1 MWFFSADWHLG
12 HANIIKYCKRP
23 FLSREEEGLLA
34 MIDRGAIP
42 ARDLRI
48 SPETTNRMTD
58 TIIDS
63 TNAVVGP
70 DDNLV
75 VIGDFCWTPRD
86 GRYDVAKKF
95 RDRINCKNMFLIWG
109 NHDDRR
115 FLSPTKEIVA
125 QDDGRKYWLSDEAK
139 ALFKACY
146 DQYVF
151 NVDGQHIFC
160 SHYPC
165 RSWDMA
171 HHGSWDL
178 YGHVH
183 DLYGPEDNGDL
194 MPYQKKVFTE
204 GFHSVLERYGLT
216 EAAARGDVVADLL
229 AVCASLNGI
238 DLTVDVGVDNR
249 IRGEAVP
256 FGTPWSMT
264 DLRSYMGN
272 KKSRWDARS
281 DGYRNLRPASSL
293 KGGNP
298 KADPKF

>member
-12 HANIIKYCKRP
+12 HSNIIKYCKRP
-23 FLSREEEGLLA
+23 FLSREEEGLLE
-34 MIDRGAIP
+34 MIDRGSIP

-48 SPETTNRMTD
+48 SPESTNRMTD

-63 TNAVVGP
+63 TNAVVAP
-70 DDNLV
+70 DDTLV
-75 VIGDFCWTPRD
+75 VIGDYCWTPRD
-86 GRYDVAKKF
+86 GRWDVARKY
-95 RDRINCKNMFLIWG
+95 RERINCKNMFLIWG

-115 FLSPTKEIVA
+115 ILAP
-125 QDDGRKYWLSDEAK
+125 
-139 ALFKACY
+139 LFKACY

-151 NVDGQHIFC
+151 NVDGQHIFV

-204 GFHSVLERYGLT
+204 GFHSVLERHGLDN
-216 EAAARGDVVADLL
+216 RDKVVDELL

-238 DLTVDVGVDNR
+238 DLTLDVGVDNR

-264 DLRSYMGN
+264 DLRAYMGK

-281 DGYRNLRPASSL
+281 DGYRN
-293 KGGNP
+293 GNP

>member
-23 FLSREEEGLLA
+23 FLSREEEGLLS

-48 SPETTNRMTD
+48 SPESTNRMTD

-63 TNAVVGP
+63 TNAVVGS
-70 DDNLV
+70 DDTLV
-75 VIGDFCWTPRD
+75 LIGDFCWTPRD
-86 GRYDVAKKF
+86 DRFTVAKKF

-115 FLSPTKEIVA
+115 ILGP
-125 QDDGRKYWLSDEAK
+125 
-139 ALFKACY
+139 LFKACY

-204 GFHSVLERYGLT
+204 GFNSVLERYFG
-216 EAAARGDVVADLL
+216 GDIGENDRHNVVQDLL

-249 IRGEAVP
+249 IRGDSVP

-264 DLRSYMGN
+264 DLRSYMGS

-298 KADPKF
+298 NADPKF

>member
-1 MWFFSADWHLG
+1 MWFYSADWHLG
-12 HANIIKYCKRP
+12 HSNIIKYCKRP

-34 MIDRGAIP
+34 MADRGTIP
-42 ARDLRI
+42 AKELRI
-48 SPETTNRMTD
+48 SQESTNRMTD
-58 TIIDS
+58 TIIES

-75 VIGDFCWTPRD
+75 IIGDYCWSPRD
-86 GRYDVAKKF
+86 DRYGAAKKY
-95 RDRINCKNMFLIWG
+95 RDRINCKNVFLIWG

-115 FLSPTKEIVA
+115 ILAP
-125 QDDGRKYWLSDEAK
+125 
-139 ALFKACY
+139 LFKATY

-151 NVDGQHIFC
+151 NVDGQHIFT
-160 SHYPC
+160 SHYPA

-171 HHGSWDL
+171 HHGSWML

-183 DLYGPEDNGDL
+183 DLYHDEDNGDL
-194 MPYQKKVFTE
+194 MPYEKQVFSD
-204 GFHSVLERYGLT
+204 GFNSVLERYGINNDSGNR
-216 EAAARGDVVADLL
+216 EKAVQELL

-238 DLTVDVGVDNR
+238 DLTLDVGVDNR
-249 IRGEAVP
+249 VRGLDVP

-264 DLRSYMGN
+264 DLRAYMGK

-281 DGYRNLRPASSL
+281 EGYRNLRPASSL

-298 KADPKF
+298 KSDPKF

>member
-23 FLSREEEGLLA
+23 FLSREEEGLLS
-34 MIDRGAIP
+34 MVNRGVIP
-42 ARDLRI
+42 AKELRI
-48 SPETTNRMTD
+48 SPESTARMTN

-86 GRYDVAKKF
+86 GRYEAAKKY
-95 RDRINCKNMFLIWG
+95 RDRINCKNLFLIWG
-109 NHDDRR
+109 NHDDRDVLQPR
-115 FLSPTKEIVA
+115 DPVTQLPDPK
-125 QDDGRKYWLSDEAK
+125 L
-139 ALFKACY
+139 ALFKALY

-183 DLYGPEDNGDL
+183 DVYGPEDNGEL

-204 GFHSVLERYGLT
+204 GFHSVLERYGLSG
-216 EAAARGDVVADLL
+216 ENERNDVVKDLL

-256 FGTPWSMT
+256 FGTPWSMP
-264 DLRSYMGN
+264 DLRGYMGK
-272 KKSRWDARS
+272 KKSRWDTRS
-281 DGYRNLRPASSL
+281 DGYRNLSDPSSL